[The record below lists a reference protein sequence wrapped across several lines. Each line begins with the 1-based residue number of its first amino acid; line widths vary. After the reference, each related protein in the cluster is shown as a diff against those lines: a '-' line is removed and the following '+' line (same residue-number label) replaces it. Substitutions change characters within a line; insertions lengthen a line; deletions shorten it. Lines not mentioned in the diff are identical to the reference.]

1 MNRRSAVRQ
10 LAAAGAV
17 SFFGRLLRTTPAA
30 DLPDFRSEARL
41 VLLDVSVKN
50 GNGALVSGLSRED
63 FQVFENGKPQPIT
76 VFANVDVP
84 VTLGI
89 VVDESFSMTPK
100 RLDVIEAAQDLIHE
114 SNPNDEVFV
123 LNFNDTVKRG
133 LPDGM
138 LFSDD
143 MDQLREALYRG
154 KAQGK
159 TALNDAVVAGL
170 EQLKLG
176 RRDKKT
182 LVLVSDGGDNVSN
195 HGRREMLEMVRA
207 SSATLYTIG
216 LFTVDDPD
224 KDPAILKALARIS
237 GGEVYFPQSPEEMAP
252 VCRQIAKDIRARY
265 TLGYVPQE
273 GNGVER
279 RIGVRVA
286 APGHKKLMAH
296 TRPGYRYEEAADG
309 KNQ

>member
-1 MNRRSAVRQ
+1 MNRRSAVRR
-10 LAAAGAV
+10 LAAASAV
-17 SFFGRLLRTTPAA
+17 SFFGRLFGRSWA
-30 DLPDFRSEARL
+30 DLPDFRSESRL
-41 VLLDVSVKN
+41 VLLDVSVKS
-50 GNGALVSGLSRED
+50 GNGALVSGLSKES
-63 FQVFENGKPQPIT
+63 FQVFENGKLQPLT

-89 VVDESFSMTPK
+89 LVDESFSMTPK

-133 LPDGM
+133 LPDGV

-143 MDQLREALYRG
+143 INQLREALYRG
-154 KAQGK
+154 RSQGK
-159 TALNDAVVAGL
+159 TALNDAVVEGL
-170 EQLKLG
+170 QQLKQG
-176 RRDKKT
+176 RRDKET
-182 LVLVSDGGDNVSN
+182 LVLVSDGGDNASR
-195 HGRREMLEMVRA
+195 HTRKEMLEMVKA
-207 SSATLYTIG
+207 SSATVYTIG
-216 LFTVDDPD
+216 LFTAEDPD
-224 KDPAILKALARIS
+224 KDPVILKDIARMS
-237 GGEVYFPQSPEEMAP
+237 GGEVYFPQGPAEMAP
-252 VCRQIAKDIRARY
+252 VCRQIARDIRARY

-286 APGHKKLMAH
+286 ASGHKKLIAH
-296 TRPGYRYEEAADG
+296 TRPGYRYEEAADR